1 MSRRVPLARG
11 ALEAPVHA
19 LSQSAS
25 QTDGVLPVWVLWEGA
40 ELAPSAPAQG
50 VLSIRLRLDLAGAT
64 GSKRRMGSGVERK
77 EERQGWLGPS
87 GMKEEETPLTG
98 SQGVGRLSRSLD
110 EATGTPV

>member
-1 MSRRVPLARG
+1 MSGCVPLVSG
-11 ALEAPVHA
+11 ALGAPVHV

-25 QTDGVLPVWVLWEGA
+25 QTDGVLPVWALWEGA

-50 VLSIRLRLDLAGAT
+50 VPSMCLRLILAGAT

-87 GMKEEETPLTG
+87 GMKVEETPFTG
-98 SQGVGRLSRSLD
+98 S
-110 EATGTPV
+110 